1 VIRPDLLRRA
11 EWALALL
18 LTATSLLLLGVRAN
32 RAGALWRDECAVVN
46 LAQMPTV
53 SDIAQNFQHEAFPVP
68 FPLLVRAYSSLFG
81 RSDFALRGFG
91 ILAALALLCAMW
103 WTAKFTGHGPP
114 LLALALIGLNATVLF
129 WGTTVRGYGLGAAF
143 IIAAFGSFAALLL
156 KLTTPRLIIAG
167 VVSVATV
174 QCLVHNLALIA
185 AFVAG
190 ATIVALLLHDF
201 KRLVAFLGILALCL
215 ISFVPYLGAYS
226 SSWSEVVEFPVSA
239 RLLWNQLAFALGNP
253 NAALA
258 WLWRLAFIVLIIA
271 AVYRLCRTFRERSA
285 QWNVLLF
292 AAISA
297 IVAPIAY
304 YKFLQT
310 LSYLTRSWYFIALI
324 AALGIALDC
333 LAAILAT
340 KDRLR
345 ISRLLFAAAALVVLP
360 INAWPVITQRQTNID
375 IIAQKIAT
383 DAKPSDLIVLAP
395 WQYAISF
402 QRYYH
407 GSTPQI
413 TLPSISD
420 LRVHRYDLFREKML
434 AEHPID
440 NVLEKIRQTLT
451 SGNRVWLVGGI
462 KLPPEGRAPRNLP
475 PASTANGVWDNIAY
489 SDAWM
494 EQLGIFVRQ
503 HTQRGQNVSLPARGP
518 INPFE
523 DVPLL
528 VVDGW
533 Q

>member
-1 VIRPDLLRRA
+1 MGARAPTHRDLASSSRRPRKSSRRLMA
-11 EWALALL
+11 
-18 LTATSLLLLGVRAN
+18 GRMRRRQPRAN
-32 RAGALWRDECAVVN
+32 AD
-46 LAQMPTV
+46 
-53 SDIAQNFQHEAFPVP
+53 AQNFQHEAFPVP

-271 AVYRLCRTFRERSA
+271 AALPHFPRKIRPMERSSLRRDQRNRCA
-285 QWNVLLF
+285 DCLLQVSPNPELSHALLVF
-292 AAISA
+292 HRSHCRARDCARLPRGDSRDQRSVAHRPITLRRSCARRLADQRVAGNHAAPDQHRHHRAKNRDRRKTVGLDRARSLAIRHFISA
-297 IVAPIAY
+297 
-304 YKFLQT
+304 L
-310 LSYLTRSWYFIALI
+310 L
-324 AALGIALDC
+324 
-333 LAAILAT
+333 
-340 KDRLR
+340 
-345 ISRLLFAAAALVVLP
+345 SRL
-360 INAWPVITQRQTNID
+360 D
-375 IIAQKIAT
+375 AT
-383 DAKPSDLIVLAP
+383 DHSPV
-395 WQYAISF
+395 
-402 QRYYH
+402 
-407 GSTPQI
+407 
-413 TLPSISD
+413 D
-420 LRVHRYDLFREKML
+420 LRSARSSLR
-434 AEHPID
+434 
-440 NVLEKIRQTLT
+440 
-451 SGNRVWLVGGI
+451 
-462 KLPPEGRAPRNLP
+462 
-475 PASTANGVWDNIAY
+475 
-489 SDAWM
+489 
-494 EQLGIFVRQ
+494 
-503 HTQRGQNVSLPARGP
+503 SLPRENAG
-518 INPFE
+518 
-523 DVPLL
+523 
-528 VVDGW
+528 
-533 Q
+533 